1 MTGGA
6 GSPRVVRVVTLAA
19 LSVLA
24 MAWAWSRAWV
34 CDDAFIS
41 FRYAENFAG
50 GLGLVYNAGERVEGY
65 SNPLWVWLCALAVR
79 CGLDPVTFGQGLGIV
94 CYGALVPATWWAG
107 NRLAGRS
114 ERGEAG
120 AHDGDTGAR
129 FLPLAAVGVALHQ
142 HLRDFSSCGLE
153 TLGFVLLVTLIV
165 GVLARADGNRP
176 FAVASLLCCLA
187 AVTRPDG
194 ALVGALAGLL
204 AVLASIRR
212 RSLAPALAFGV
223 PGFLL
228 FVPFLGWRV
237 LYYGELLPQ
246 HRVREVGAR
255 ALPRAGRLL
264 PAALLRGLLG
274 AAAGSRRGRRVP
286 VRPASTRA
294 AAPRRDRARLSGVR
308 RLGRRRTSCSR
319 ASVCPSRRCCTWH
332 SRSWR
337 GASCA
342 ASPAGS
348 PCCSSDSRRCSSISG
363 PTSTSWGRAS
373 TAWPTNARST
383 RPSARTGSARPV
395 VVSASS
401 AARPICAS
409 RSRAPRRCSST
420 SPRCATPSNRSRA
433 SPITGSRGQPV
444 PERGIVGHE
453 RGLFSSPEI
462 TEYALRTQ
470 GVHLLLFDHPPWTG
484 PFPWMKVELG
494 GFTFT
499 LVRWD
504 REVMAPLIAAPDVQ
518 ATDLDAMIDDL
529 IAGLATR
536 PKAEKPIVQATFSA
550 LEQVYF
556 RWHDDPRRQAAI
568 AAWLR

>member
-237 LYYGELLPQ
+237 LYYGELLPNTAYAKSAHEPYLGQ
-246 HRVREVGAR
+246 GVYYLQLYFEAYWV
-255 ALPRAGRLL
+255 LL
-264 PAALLRGLLG
+264 PGLVAAAAFLFARRRPGLLRLGAIVLGYLAFVVWVGGDFMFARFCLPVTPLLYLALEVVARRFLRGLSGWVAVLLVG
-274 AAAGSRRGRRVP
+274 LATLLFHQRPDLYVMGQSVDGVADERAQYPTERTDRIRAAG
-286 VRPASTRA
+286 
-294 AAPRRDRARLSGVR
+294 R
-308 RLGRRRTSCSR
+308 RLGELCGETDLRVAFSGTQAMLVYES
-319 ASVCPSRRCCTWH
+319 SVRYALESV
-332 SRSWR
+332 
-337 GASCA
+337 
-342 ASPAGS
+342 AGLT
-348 PCCSSDSRRCSSISG
+348 DH
-363 PTSTSWGRAS
+363 WL
-373 TAWPTNARST
+373 AR
-383 RPSARTGSARPV
+383 
-395 VVSASS
+395 
-401 AARPICAS
+401 
-409 RSRAPRRCSST
+409 
-420 SPRCATPSNRSRA
+420 
-433 SPITGSRGQPV
+433 QPV